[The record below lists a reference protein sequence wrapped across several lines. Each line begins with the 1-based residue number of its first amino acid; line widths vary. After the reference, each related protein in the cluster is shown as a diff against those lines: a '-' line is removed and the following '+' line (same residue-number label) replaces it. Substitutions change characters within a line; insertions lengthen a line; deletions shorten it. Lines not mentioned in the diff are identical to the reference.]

1 MHLCHL
7 LLFSLGVFASPVE
20 LNETYLQKNQE
31 KLVNAL
37 VDFGKD
43 NFTWPELELTP
54 VYNPAL
60 TVEDVDEVRR
70 EGKEPLTMD
79 MVEDDTVSKNVKA
92 MLGIIESNTDGAYSS
107 VISENN
113 RVINLPPGPNT
124 STPITEKPI
133 YILHHPSNDGPSDL
147 EKDVYYHGDGDI
159 ARPIC
164 SSFQHSVLGSDFGE
178 STFPR
183 VSYISTDVMPFHVH
197 YAPDD
202 DLRYESYKW
211 PFSAC
216 NYACELQALK
226 IRALFDWELDPV
238 NEDSGLDDETKQA
251 LMVAREICQWKN
263 VHHHFVVDDCSR
275 GDLKRR
281 DVKDI
286 QVVSLDPID
295 FQNSSTNGRD
305 LIRQGKSPTPAPQL
319 FGPTGSIVEE
329 PLPALYLS
337 DGARA
342 AMTEIEGIFASTK
355 GPKDLSQM
363 FHTVIIACQIH
374 RYTSTPMSELE
385 ISSSQQMV
393 QQAMSQIGRVFEET
407 QGRIDAME
415 TRDAIVRATQIY
427 RYQEEQGQ

>member
-1 MHLCHL
+1 MYLFYL
-7 LLFSLGVFASPVE
+7 LLLPLGVFTSPVE

-43 NFTWPELELTP
+43 NFTWPELELAP
-54 VYNPAL
+54 VYKPAL
-60 TVEDVDEVRR
+60 TVEDVDEVKG
-70 EGKEPLTMD
+70 EEKEPLTID
-79 MVEDDTVSKNVKA
+79 MVEDNIVSENVKA
-92 MLGIIESNTDGAYSS
+92 MLGIIESNTDGVYSS
-107 VISENN
+107 VIPENN
-113 RVINLPPGPNT
+113 RVTNLSPEPIT
-124 STPITEKPI
+124 STPVTEKPI
-133 YILHHPSNDGPSDL
+133 YILHHPSNDGPSDP
-147 EKDVYYHGDGDI
+147 EKDVYHHADADI
-159 ARPIC
+159 SWPIC
-164 SSFQHSVLGSDFGE
+164 SFFQHSVLGSDFGE

-183 VSYISTDVMPFHVH
+183 VSYISVDVLPFHVH

-211 PFSAC
+211 PFAAC

-226 IRALFDWELDPV
+226 IRALFDWELDPL

-263 VHHHFVVDDCSR
+263 VHHHFAVNDCSR

-281 DVKDI
+281 DVKDT
-286 QVVSLDPID
+286 QVVALDPGD
-295 FQNSSTNGRD
+295 LQNSSTNGPD
-305 LIRQGKSPTPAPQL
+305 LGKSPTQAPQL
-319 FGPTGSIVEE
+319 FGPTGSVVEE

-355 GPKDLSQM
+355 DPKDLSQM

-374 RYTSTPMSELE
+374 RYTSTPMSDLE

-393 QQAMSQIGRVFEET
+393 QQAMSQIGRVFEDT
-407 QGRIDAME
+407 QGRIDVME